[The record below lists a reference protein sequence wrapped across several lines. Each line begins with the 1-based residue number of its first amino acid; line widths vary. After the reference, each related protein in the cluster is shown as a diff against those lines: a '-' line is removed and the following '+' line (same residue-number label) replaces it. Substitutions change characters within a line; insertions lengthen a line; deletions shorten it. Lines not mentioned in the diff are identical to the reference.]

1 MALKSK
7 FFRVATEGDTTDGR
21 VIERDWIQQMAE
33 SYDRNKYAARVWM
46 EHIRSF
52 SPDGPFGAYG
62 DVTALEA
69 REVEDKKLALF
80 AQIAPLPS
88 LVSLNQAKQKL
99 YTSMEV
105 ATNFA
110 KTGAAYLMGLA
121 VTDSPASLGTE
132 MLEFAAKNPQA
143 TPLAG
148 RKQNP
153 DNLFSVSRETAFVFA
168 EEPEH
173 QSLAD
178 RVLQLFSKSK
188 AQAQQAQHISDDFSQ
203 AIEVVVGHVSAL
215 ESRLDAFAGQAQREQ
230 ALMQQI
236 DDLKTQFTALQ
247 EKLSTEDANPGGQRP
262 PATGGSGQSL
272 AEC

>member
-1 MALKSK
+1 MVMKSK

-21 VIERDWIQQMAE
+21 VIERSWIQQMAD

-46 EHIRSF
+46 EHIRSYA
-52 SPDGPFGAYG
+52 PDGPFGAYG
-62 DVTALEA
+62 DVEALEA

-80 AQIAPLPS
+80 AQIAPLPA

-110 KTGAAYLMGLA
+110 KTGAAYLVGLA

-153 DNLFSVSRETAFVFA
+153 DNLFSASHEVAFEF
-168 EEPEH
+168 EDEPDH
-173 QSLAD
+173 PSLAE
-178 RVLQLFSKSK
+178 RVKHLFSKTKEQSAR
-188 AQAQQAQHISDDFSQ
+188 AQESSEDFSQ

-215 ESRLDAFAGQAQREQ
+215 EKRLDAFADQASREQ
-230 ALMQQI
+230 ALVQQI

-247 EKLSTEDANPGGQRP
+247 EKLSTEDANPSGQRQ
-262 PATGGSGQSL
+262 PATGGSGQTL
-272 AEC
+272 TDC